1 MRHRVAG
8 VKMGMPEPQRRSVRR
23 NLMAGLIRY
32 DRIQTTEARARAI
45 RGEVEKLIDTA
56 VKGRLAA
63 RARLATVVPDEEKAE
78 RIMEFARRGRFSLN
92 DRVAD
97 NEERYEQGKAPLTPE
112 GRRFLENKLKA
123 RREELLRI
131 ISNEADAER
140 ALQAAYEALVIELNA
155 RRKIL
160 SALPDELV
168 VRKMFEELAPRY
180 VGRPGGY
187 TRITKLGRRKGDAAE
202 VAQIALV

>member
-1 MRHRVAG
+1 
-8 VKMGMPEPQRRSVRR
+8 MPEPQRRAARR

-32 DRIQTTEARARAI
+32 DHIQTTETRARAI
-45 RGEVEKLIDTA
+45 RGEVEKLIGTA

-63 RARLATVVPDEEKAE
+63 KQHLATVVKDEEKAE
-78 RIMEFARRGRFSLN
+78 RIMEFARRGRFSLK
-92 DRVAD
+92 DRVAN
-97 NEERYEQGKAPLTPE
+97 NEERLDQGKAPLTPQ
-112 GRRFLENKLKA
+112 GRKFLENKLKD

-140 ALQAAYEALVIELNA
+140 ALQAAYEAMVIELNA

-187 TRITKLGRRKGDAAE
+187 TRIIKLGRRKGDAAE
-202 VAQIALV
+202 IAQIALV

>member
-1 MRHRVAG
+1 
-8 VKMGMPEPQRRSVRR
+8 MGMPEHQRRSVRR

-63 RARLATVVPDEEKAE
+63 REHLAAVVSDEDKAE
-78 RIMEFARRGRFSLN
+78 RIMEFARRGRFSLS

-97 NEERYEQGKAPLTPE
+97 NEERYQQGKAPLTPE
-112 GRRFLENKLKA
+112 GRRFLENKLKE
-123 RREELLRI
+123 RRGELLRI

-202 VAQIALV
+202 IAQIALV